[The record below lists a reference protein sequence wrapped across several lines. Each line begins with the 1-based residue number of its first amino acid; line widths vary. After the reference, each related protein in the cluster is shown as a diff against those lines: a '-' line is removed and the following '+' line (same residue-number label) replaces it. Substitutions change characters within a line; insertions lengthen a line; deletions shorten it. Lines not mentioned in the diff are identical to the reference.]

1 MLLFVFISPVGRGTW
16 RIGKDSGILENGR
29 FCGND
34 HKYAIFLEWKKVL
47 DSTKGQLSIPHFKLP
62 FQRTWGAHDF

>member
-34 HKYAIFLEWKKVL
+34 HNFINMQSFFKWKKVL

-62 FQRTWGAHDF
+62 F